1 MNNSKEEQF
10 KKSANQK
17 AMIIWM
23 LLNIILSVSYM
34 IEIIKGLRTVGY
46 YTAFMLVAWIPFFVG
61 VAVLKIKGKSVDIY
75 KDVLAVGYGI
85 LYVFVLFTTQSML
98 AWVYILP
105 MTSMLILYKNRN
117 YMLRC
122 GIFTMLAVCGAIVKN
137 LFMGMSAASD
147 ITSYEIQVACV
158 LMCYVGYILSINH
171 LNFTDGAMLHE
182 AEDNLQK
189 VVETIETVKVASTAV
204 VDGVT
209 VVREL
214 TDENKVSADAV
225 VESMTTLEK
234 NNSVLQDKTLS
245 SLDMTQKISTQ
256 GANVADLIEKMVELT
271 DESMVHAKNSTE
283 ELADVVDSTNSMAA
297 LANEL
302 EEILNNFQEQFGMA
316 KDEIGTIDGINRKT
330 NLLALNASI
339 EAARAGEA
347 GKGFAVVANEIRE
360 LSLGTQNSS
369 GRIWAALEHLEET
382 SEKMTESITQTLGLI
397 HATLGKVTH
406 VNSSVSSIAEDST
419 QLGSSIQVIKDSMSE
434 VEDSNK
440 SMVDNMKQI
449 CEVMDVMTANVKG
462 ADENTRVMRSKYD
475 ETMLSVSKIEET
487 VGRLVEELGV
497 SGFMSLGDIKPG
509 MWVSVAANGSVD
521 EEYKG
526 EITEVSDHDIYTL
539 ELHNRGKA
547 LEAQKGEHF
556 QLFIGVD
563 NMLYKWKEVTVS
575 RAKDGRY
582 RLRVSG
588 SPVVHNRRKYPRMPL
603 DNLCEVRIGSNS
615 DRLMA
620 HMVNLSAN
628 GFAIASKDP
637 VLGRAKGENLEIRVS
652 GIALLEGVALQGHVI
667 RISENEGEYTL
678 GCRMPAD
685 NLEIR
690 DYVKANYNGQ

>member
-302 EEILNNFQEQFGMA
+302 EEILKNFQEQFGMA

-556 QLFIGVD
+556 QLFIGVA